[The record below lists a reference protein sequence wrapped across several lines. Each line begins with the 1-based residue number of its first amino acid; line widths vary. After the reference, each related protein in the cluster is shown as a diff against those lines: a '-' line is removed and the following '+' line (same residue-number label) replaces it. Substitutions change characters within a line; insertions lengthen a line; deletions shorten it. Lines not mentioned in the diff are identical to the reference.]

1 MSSLSWIS
9 ADDGARLAVRVRGE
23 GQDALLVPGWLSSG
37 AAWEGVARTL
47 ALFGLRAIALDPRG
61 TGGSD
66 RRPPGG
72 DDDRLAR
79 DLAVAADALG
89 VRDAVLVA
97 HGPACVA
104 GRALARRRPDLVAAA
119 LWVAPVPV
127 EGLGFGSG
135 LAAVLR
141 TAVLGADHLAPLL
154 ELLAGAPLPTA
165 VRAAAI
171 RDALAVE
178 PWTALDGIDTMRAGG
193 EAAPRALR
201 SVSLRGARDP
211 LPSGGEGAVP
221 IAGLGHLLSWQ
232 APEALAS
239 MAAGLARGVGARAAR
254 RRRRPGRPARA
265 LACPR
270 ARAHSS

>member
-1 MSSLSWIS
+1 MSSLSWID
-9 ADDGARLAVRVRGE
+9 ADDGARLAVRVRG
-23 GQDALLVPGWLSSG
+23 GGPDALLVPGWLSSG

-72 DDDRLAR
+72 DEDRLAR
-79 DLAVAADALG
+79 DLAVVADALE

-104 GRALARRRPDLVAAA
+104 GRALARQRPDLVAAA

-127 EGLGFGSG
+127 EGLAVGPG

-141 TAVLGADHLAPLL
+141 TAVLGADHLAPLVD
-154 ELLAGAPLPTA
+154 LLAGAPLPAA
-165 VRAAAI
+165 VRAAAV

-178 PWTALDGIDTMRAGG
+178 PWAALDGIDTMRAGG
-193 EAAPRALR
+193 EAAPRGLR
-201 SVSLRGARDP
+201 SVSVRGARDP
-211 LPSGGEGAVP
+211 LPCGGEGAVP
-221 IAGLGHLLSWQ
+221 IAGVGHLPSWQ

-254 RRRRPGRPARA
+254 RRRRPARG
-265 LACPR
+265 LACAGLP
-270 ARAHSS
+270 A